1 MGVPAALAF
10 AVGDVHHWY
19 VYVIESP
26 GLSPVQLP
34 LFASSTKP
42 TCGPVIALPS
52 ATTAGI
58 KVCNPVAF
66 GFSFDIMN
74 EIVGAP
80 LLTGAADATALIASM
95 PIRQVANSRL
105 VATKLRAPPPL
116 PCMWLLNIASSRS

>member
-34 LFASSTKP
+34 GFASSTKP
-42 TCGPVIALPS
+42 TCGPVIALPFAS
-52 ATTAGI
+52 TAGI

-66 GFSFDIMN
+66 GFSFDIMY

-80 LLTGAADATALIASM
+80 LLTGAADATALNASM
-95 PIRQVANSRL
+95 PVRLAASSRL
-105 VATKLRAPPPL
+105 AATKLRALRPL
-116 PCMWLLNIASSRS
+116 PCL

>member
-34 LFASSTKP
+34 GFASSTKP

-52 ATTAGI
+52 ASTAGI

-66 GFSFDIMN
+66 GFSFDIMY

-80 LLTGAADATALIASM
+80 PLTGAADATVLDASM
-95 PIRQVANSRL
+95 PIRLTANSKLKAAR
-105 VATKLRAPPPL
+105 LRAL
-116 PCMWLLNIASSRS
+116 PNLPRIWLLNII